1 MKRLIVLMT
10 ALLLTGC
17 GGTTAQ
23 KSLEVYAQPPE
34 PRIQEAPLA
43 RELENLPEIDGKKIT
58 IAVYGFADKTGQRKP
73 ADNIANLSS
82 AVTQGAEVWV
92 IKALSDAGKGSW
104 FDVVERIGL
113 DNLVKERQLIR
124 NTREVYEK
132 ELPNGPTPL
141 KPMKFAGLILE
152 GGIIGYDSNV
162 AVGGLGARYLG
173 VGAQT
178 EYRVD
183 TVTVVMRIVSVSTG
197 GVLLSVATEKTIAS
211 SRSGLDMFK
220 FFDLGTKLVE
230 AENGY
235 SVNEPVNY
243 AVRAAIEA
251 GVVELIKEGER
262 KGLWKFKSE
271 TKREDVVLAKPVVKV
286 IVKKP
291 EVVEKPEVAAVE
303 KKAEPKV
310 VEKPVVKPEP
320 KVKPKIK
327 VVPLNPK
334 PKATVIER
342 SVDKDVIPLDM
353 AMPKPKPTLIERMC
367 NPEIMK
373 ITDVC
378 ASDTED
384 LRKRLK
390 VGIEKHVTIAQLI
403 ADPNLEKV
411 YKVCDKNNLCFRN
424 VAEMY
429 RWESWTKWLAHVNE
443 GKNFNLVK

>member
-17 GGTTAQ
+17 GGTTAE

-43 RELENLPEIDGKKIT
+43 RELESLPEIDGKKIT
-58 IAVYGFADKTGQRKP
+58 IAVYGFSDKTGQRKP

-211 SRSGLDMFK
+211 SRSGVDMFK

-262 KGLWKFKSE
+262 KGLWKFKSK
-271 TKREDVVLAKPVVKV
+271 TKREDVVLAKPAVKV

-303 KKAEPKV
+303 KK
-310 VEKPVVKPEP
+310 VE
-320 KVKPKIK
+320 PKIK
-327 VVPLNPK
+327 VVPLRKIK
-334 PKATVIER
+334 PKATVTKR
-342 SVDKDVIPLDM
+342 SVDKDVIPLPM
-353 AMPKPKPTLIERMC
+353 ALPEPKPTLVERIC

-378 ASDTED
+378 ARDKEQ
-384 LRKRLK
+384 LRKFMK
-390 VGIEKHVTIAQLI
+390 VGIEKHVTYEYMMSAK
-403 ADPNLEKV
+403 NMGE
-411 YKVCDKNNLCFRN
+411 YRVCNGNNLCFRN
-424 VAEMY
+424 IAEMY
-429 RWESWTKWLAHVNE
+429 RWEAWTKWLDYVN
-443 GKNFNLVK
+443 KDRNFNLIK

>member
-1 MKRLIVLMT
+1 MKSLKVILL
-10 ALLLTGC
+10 ALFLTGC

-23 KSLEVYAQPPE
+23 KSLEVYNQPPE

-43 RELENLPEIDGKKIT
+43 RELANVPELDGKKIT
-58 IAVYGFADKTGQRKP
+58 IAIYGFTDKTGQRKP

-92 IKALSDAGKGSW
+92 IKALAEAGGGTW
-104 FDVVERIGL
+104 FEVVERIGL

-211 SRSGLDMFK
+211 SRSGVDMFK

-262 KGLWKFKSE
+262 KGLWKFKSK

-310 VEKPVVKPEP
+310 VEKPVAKPKL

-342 SVDKDVIPLDM
+342 SVDKDVIPLAM
-353 AMPKPKPTLIERMC
+353 AMPKPKPTLIERLC

-373 ITDVC
+373 ITYVC

-390 VGIEKHVTIAQLI
+390 VGIEKHVPINEVLK
-403 ADPNLEKV
+403 DVKKYEG
-411 YKVCDKNNLCFRN
+411 YGVCDKNKLCFRN

-429 RWESWTKWLAHVNE
+429 RWESWTKWLDHVNK

>member
-211 SRSGLDMFK
+211 SRSGVDMFK

-310 VEKPVVKPEP
+310 VEKPVVKPEL

-334 PKATVIER
+334 PKATVTQR
-342 SVDKDVIPLDM
+342 SADKDVIPLAM
-353 AMPKPKPTLIERMC
+353 ALPKSKPTLIERMC

>member
-211 SRSGLDMFK
+211 SRSGVDMFK

-303 KKAEPKV
+303 KKVELKV
-310 VEKPVVKPEP
+310 VEKPVVKPETR
-320 KVKPKIK
+320 VKPEIK

-342 SVDKDVIPLDM
+342 SVDKDVIPLAM
-353 AMPKPKPTLIERMC
+353 ALPKSKPTLIERMC

-384 LRKRLK
+384 LRKGLK

>member
-1 MKRLIVLMT
+1 MKTLLVLIT
-10 ALLLTGC
+10 ALLLTAC

-34 PRIQEAPLA
+34 PRIQVAPLA
-43 RELENLPEIDGKKIT
+43 RELESLPELDGKKIT
-58 IAVYGFADKTGQRKP
+58 IAIYGFTDKTGQRKP

-92 IKALSDAGKGSW
+92 IKALAEAGRGSW

-197 GVLLSVATEKTIAS
+197 SVLLSVATEKTIAS
-211 SRSGLDMFK
+211 SRSGIDMFK

-262 KGLWKFKSE
+262 EGLWKFKSE
-271 TKREDVVLAKPVVKV
+271 TKIEQAALVEKKPVLEV

-291 EVVEKPEVAAVE
+291 EVKKVA
-303 KKAEPKV
+303 PKV
-310 VEKPVVKPEP
+310 VKVPE
-320 KVKPKIK
+320 VKPKPQI
-327 VVPLNPK
+327 
-334 PKATVIER
+334 TVTKR
-342 SVDKDVIPLDM
+342 SVDKDVIPLAM
-353 AMPKPKPTLIERMC
+353 ALPKSKPTLIERMC

-384 LRKRLK
+384 LRKGLK
-390 VGIEKHVTIAQLI
+390 VGIEKHVHIDEVLKDANKY
-403 ADPNLEKV
+403 DG
-411 YKVCDKNNLCFRN
+411 YVCDKNNLCFRN

-429 RWESWTKWLAHVNE
+429 RWESWTKWLDHVNT

>member
-1 MKRLIVLMT
+1 MKTLLVLIT
-10 ALLLTGC
+10 ALLLTAC

-34 PRIQEAPLA
+34 PRIQVAPLA
-43 RELENLPEIDGKKIT
+43 RELESLPELDGKKIT
-58 IAVYGFADKTGQRKP
+58 IAIYGFTDKTGQRKP

-92 IKALSDAGKGSW
+92 IKALAEAGRGSW

-197 GVLLSVATEKTIAS
+197 SVLLSVATEKTIAS
-211 SRSGLDMFK
+211 SRSGIDMFK

-262 KGLWKFKSE
+262 EGLWKFKSE
-271 TKREDVVLAKPVVKV
+271 TKIEQAALVEKKPVLEV

-291 EVVEKPEVAAVE
+291 EVKKVA
-303 KKAEPKV
+303 PKV
-310 VEKPVVKPEP
+310 VKVPE
-320 KVKPKIK
+320 VKPKPQI
-327 VVPLNPK
+327 
-334 PKATVIER
+334 TVTKR
-342 SVDKDVIPLDM
+342 SVDKDVLPLPIPLPDS
-353 AMPKPKPTLIERMC
+353 KPALIDRIC
-367 NPEIMK
+367 NPEIKK
-373 ITDVC
+373 ITGVC
-378 ASDTED
+378 ARDTEE
-384 LRKRLK
+384 LRKFMK
-390 VGIEKHVTIAQLI
+390 VGVEKHYHIDEANSKHT
-403 ADPNLEKV
+403 
-411 YKVCDKNNLCFRN
+411 VCDKNNLCFKN

-429 RWESWTKWLAHVNE
+429 RWESWTKWLDHVNT